1 MHLSKPLSVDR
12 DKTPATETPGIEHRR
27 PRHFRRGRRI
37 VASLPMAALLAVTA
51 SCSDGGADWAA
62 VPACESGEP
71 TFSVCFVKDT
81 DVLPV
86 PTGSG
91 EPLFTAS
98 GTATVEAVGVGS
110 APAQCES
117 ARVFGARRTSDWWL
131 QIRLGGNLWTIGVQG
146 LGGSPGLQVGDDV
159 AFAVRYMGFT
169 ASFGFGP
176 PQGQMSLVDAAGAP
190 ILLAIAGY
198 SDATWF
204 TVKSNGR
211 PVCAFPAD
219 SCDLG
224 RTEMTV
230 TVNGASAT
238 LPPFGAADVGGF
250 HAAIGDTTVEAP
262 GRCADNFGPG
272 FYAGASKLV
281 P

>member
-1 MHLSKPLSVDR
+1 MGGNR
-12 DKTPATETPGIEHRR
+12 HRR
-27 PRHFRRGRRI
+27 RHFRRGLR
-37 VASLPMAALLAVTA
+37 VAASLSTTALLAVTT
-51 SCSDGGADWAA
+51 SCSHGGWEA

-91 EPLFTAS
+91 DPLFTAS
-98 GTATVEAVGVGS
+98 GTATVEAVGTGS

-146 LGGSPGLQVGDDV
+146 LGGSPGLQVGDNVD
-159 AFAVRYMGFT
+159 FAVRYMGFT

-176 PQGQMSLVDAAGAP
+176 PQGQMSLADAAGAP

-204 TVKSNGR
+204 TATSNGR

-219 SCDLG
+219 SCDRG

-230 TVNGASAT
+230 TVNGASDT

-250 HAAIGDTTVEAP
+250 HAAIGDTTVGVSAP
-262 GRCADNFGPG
+262 DSCADHFGPA